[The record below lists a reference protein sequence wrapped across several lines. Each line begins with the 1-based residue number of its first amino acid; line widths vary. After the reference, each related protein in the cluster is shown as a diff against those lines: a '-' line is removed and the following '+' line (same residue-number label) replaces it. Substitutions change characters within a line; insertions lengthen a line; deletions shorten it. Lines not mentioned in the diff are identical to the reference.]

1 VTYIRIRTLILYYF
15 RLFSPLLFFFL
26 SFYLFSSFL
35 PCYFLFHYSFIL
47 LIIPIYFNQKKS
59 VKIASIYSHPNQNAF
74 FLILLCIWV
83 LLKEYINLCL
93 DFIRLYARL
102 LWKKWS
108 WIKNLQFIQFIMYG
122 LCIFPLV

>member
-1 VTYIRIRTLILYYF
+1 MTYIRIRTLILYYF

-35 PCYFLFHYSFIL
+35 PCYFLFHYSFLL
-47 LIIPIYFNQKKS
+47 LIIPIYFNPKKS